1 MVEYPRC
8 SEFDLT
14 SSRVEAVAYP
24 SSYKAFRRAPGENA
38 KTIVL
43 SVENT
48 PPLRPNDVLVKIHA
62 VALNYRDVGML
73 HGKYPVP
80 VKDQG
85 IPASD
90 CAGEVVASGS
100 AVQGLSIG
108 DRVSPIFDLKYIK
121 DMDPQNENAQLG
133 GTVDGV
139 LRQYAVFDQ
148 DVLVHIPQHLSW
160 EEVCRLCY
168 PHILEE

>member
-1 MVEYPRC
+1 M
-8 SEFDLT
+8 
-14 SSRVEAVAYP
+14 AYP

-43 SVENT
+43 GVENT

-80 VKDQG
+80 VKDRG

-90 CAGEVVASGS
+90 CAGEEVASGS

-108 DRVSPIFDLKYIK
+108 DRVSPIFDLNYIK
-121 DMDPQNENAQLG
+121 DVDSQNENAQLG
-133 GTVDGV
+133 GTIDGV
-139 LRQYAVFDQ
+139 LRK
-148 DVLVHIPQHLSW
+148 
-160 EEVCRLCY
+160 
-168 PHILEE
+168 